1 MTLFYED
8 ESEISLGLDG
18 EETAFAVIE
27 GALDYLSVPFECEV
41 NLLLTNNEQIKSLN
55 KEFREIDKA
64 TDVLSFPMNDFAV
77 PLDFTAEE
85 HLSFNPESGELLLG
99 DIVISKEKVLSQAA
113 EYGHES
119 MREYAFLIIHSV
131 LHLLG
136 YDHLEEGERK
146 VMEEKQKEIL
156 DFLEIRR

>member
-18 EETAFAVIE
+18 EGTALAVIE

-41 NLLLTNNEQIKSLN
+41 NLLLTDNAQIKNLN
-55 KEFREIDKA
+55 REFREIDKA
-64 TDVLSFPMNDFAV
+64 TDVLSFPMNDFTA
-77 PLDFTAEE
+77 PLDFDSEE

-156 DFLEIRR
+156 DFLDIRR

>member
-18 EETAFAVIE
+18 EETASAVIE

-77 PLDFTAEE
+77 PLDFAAEE

-113 EYGHES
+113 EYGHGT